1 MPTPSNNR
9 KMKTQFE
16 LLKNGCVATTVWA
29 NPTKREIYPA
39 NRNSFGYNA
48 EYHFGDEFY
57 NKYGKDL
64 KVNPGKVARGLFY
77 SARSME
83 SVGFQL
89 VMRGKL
95 PLW

>member
-1 MPTPSNNR
+1 
-9 KMKTQFE
+9 MKTQFE

-29 NPTKREIYPA
+29 NPTTKEIYPA
-39 NRNSFGYNA
+39 NRNPFGHNA
-48 EYHFGDEFY
+48 EYHFNDEFY

-64 KVNPGKVARGLFY
+64 KINQGRGNYRRFYY